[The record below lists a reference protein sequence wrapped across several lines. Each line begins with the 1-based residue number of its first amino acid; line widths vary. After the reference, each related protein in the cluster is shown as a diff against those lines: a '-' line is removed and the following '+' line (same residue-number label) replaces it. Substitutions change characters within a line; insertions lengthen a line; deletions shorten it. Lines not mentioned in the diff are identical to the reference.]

1 MQDKKI
7 YLNIVLTVVVSYILI
22 KVIDN
27 YKYFFG
33 VISLLMSLLTPF
45 IIAFVLAYIFNPLV
59 KFLESKLNFKRIY
72 SLLLTYG
79 VLIVILISFIL
90 FTVPSIVNSLADLV
104 AQIPTYIDKTEQFLF
119 DLGKSLQSV
128 DPNTL
133 KEYGDK
139 IMSVMPKFSNLLI
152 GSLGGIFSTTF
163 SVGKFIVQFLL
174 GFIICFY
181 ILLEKEKFLLFTKKV
196 VYISLGKKYG
206 DFIIELCQSLNL
218 NIGKYFTALLFGT
231 LMGVMNMVPYFGPV
245 IGMAQVV
252 IINLFSNPTIA
263 LTSLIYLIIIQQVEV
278 TFIEPKIVGGQLG
291 LSPFFTILAVTV
303 GGGFFGIPGMIL
315 SAPVMGVIKIY
326 FCEFV
331 NRRHDKIQME

>member
-174 GFIICFY
+174 G
-181 ILLEKEKFLLFTKKV
+181 
-196 VYISLGKKYG
+196 
-206 DFIIELCQSLNL
+206 
-218 NIGKYFTALLFGT
+218 
-231 LMGVMNMVPYFGPV
+231 
-245 IGMAQVV
+245 
-252 IINLFSNPTIA
+252 
-263 LTSLIYLIIIQQVEV
+263 
-278 TFIEPKIVGGQLG
+278 
-291 LSPFFTILAVTV
+291 
-303 GGGFFGIPGMIL
+303 
-315 SAPVMGVIKIY
+315 
-326 FCEFV
+326 
-331 NRRHDKIQME
+331 